1 MENFPLFLMQGIP
14 ESIGLISLS
23 LALAGV
29 QFLWVRIILAGTVF
43 SIFMFII
50 RALPFTFGMHTVA
63 GMLLLVI
70 FIAKTTRVPLSRCF
84 IAVFISFAT
93 LAVLELIICE
103 LFFAITKLNFQAVI
117 SNYFLWKLVSLPQAV
132 FLIIFAVLI
141 SKFKKPVQGAWK
153 I

>member
-1 MENFPLFLMQGIP
+1 MQLFPLSLIHGIP

-29 QFLWVRIILAGTVF
+29 QFLWTRIILAGTIYSLF
-43 SIFMFII
+43 IFII
-50 RALPFTFGMHTVA
+50 RALPITFGLHTVI
-63 GMLLLVI
+63 GMLMLVI
-70 FIAKTTRVPLSRCF
+70 FIAKTTWILPSKSFMV
-84 IAVFISFAT
+84 VFVSFAI
-93 LAVLELIICE
+93 LGGLELTIHG

-117 SNYFLWKLVSLPQAV
+117 SNHLLYTLLSLPQAV
-132 FLIIFAVLI
+132 FLIIFALLI